1 MTLIVK
7 FHIKDETFSIV
18 KTVTNMQVYDC
29 SITVPLLITNHYGFS
44 LVISKTSEC
53 FSELEKGKKKSPLH
67 DFIFFAID
75 GARIEEMP
83 MKRIITFIL
92 NSNQKIQVNLLGY
105 LYGT

>member
-1 MTLIVK
+1 MFLRIR
-7 FHIKDETFSIV
+7 ER
-18 KTVTNMQVYDC
+18 
-29 SITVPLLITNHYGFS
+29 
-44 LVISKTSEC
+44 
-53 FSELEKGKKKSPLH
+53 KKKSPLH